1 MPPSSHSP
9 VPVKSAKKKMGSRCR
24 SLDITPENS
33 EKNGSTSHMNL
44 QIRVPSHGT
53 KNAILDR
60 KSESVSDDMGDIDE
74 FIPSNFK
81 NNNPINPS
89 K

>member
-1 MPPSSHSP
+1 
-9 VPVKSAKKKMGSRCR
+9 
-24 SLDITPENS
+24 
-33 EKNGSTSHMNL
+33 MNL
-44 QIRVPSHGT
+44 QIRVPGHET